1 MSSIVIK
8 KPLYQYLKST
18 IKPEWE
24 VLEFYFNELL
34 NRNILSD
41 ENLLTW
47 LKDRSELEAYLE
59 EDSAWRYIHM
69 TSDTTREDYKNAFIY
84 FTEEIEP
91 KMAPIQDSL
100 NKKLMAVPYLKNL
113 PKSYFSIF
121 LKKIETQIKLFR
133 KENIPLITELQL
145 KQQEYAQ
152 IAGAMQITLNG
163 EVYTM
168 EQGATF
174 LKSTDRDLRK
184 QAFELMASRRLLDK
198 KRISELFTE
207 LVFLRQ
213 KIAHNAGFGNFRD
226 YSFTALGRFD
236 YGPSETANFGEAI
249 RQEIV
254 PILKTWVE
262 QRKQSLGLDELKP
275 WDMDVDISGKQALKP
290 FQNGEELID
299 KTITCFTKL
308 DPFFGEC
315 LEVMKKEN
323 YFDVESRLGKAPG
336 GYNYPLAESGAPF
349 IFMNSA
355 NSFRDLTTMVH
366 EGGHAIHTFLTKG
379 LLLNDF
385 KHLTSEIAELAS
397 MSMELLSMKYWNVFF
412 EKPEDLKRAKNDQM
426 VDSLKTFPWVA
437 IIDRF
442 QDRLYT
448 EPYSVRHLS
457 QIWDEIYKDFG
468 NGFCDW
474 SGYEDYRDHIW
485 QKQLHLFEVPFYYI
499 EYGIAGLGAIAVWK
513 NFTENPDKAI
523 HQYKEAL
530 SLGYTRSISEVY
542 KTAGIRFDL
551 SQKYISNLAKF
562 ACQQM
567 DLE

>member
-121 LKKIETQIKLFR
+121 LKKIETQIELFR